1 MRTASPALTARFS
14 DIVARVGD
22 ALRSQ
27 REIDARRAL
36 QRYRHL
42 LGEAHDT
49 LPLNEMIPVSNEEDI
64 SGNAHRSD
72 ACERAAGH
80 PTFERA

>member
-1 MRTASPALTARFS
+1 MRTARPVLLVRFR
-14 DIVARVGD
+14 DIVARVGG
-22 ALRSQ
+22 AIRSQ

-42 LGEAHDT
+42 LEEPHDA
-49 LPLNEMIPVSNEEDI
+49 LLLNEIIPVSNEEDI
-64 SGNAHRSD
+64 SGHAHRSD

>member
-1 MRTASPALTARFS
+1 MGTASPALTARFR

-22 ALRSQ
+22 AIRSQ

-42 LGEAHDT
+42 LREPHDP
-49 LPLNEMIPVSNEEDI
+49 LPLNEIIPVSSKEDI
-64 SGNAHRSD
+64 SANAHGSD